1 MADDV
6 ALTYPHLRD
15 VRAWTLPRVLQTQ
28 AERCGDKLFVQAVDG
43 GAMSYADAFDA
54 AARMAGYLRSLGV
67 EQGDHVAVLLPNSLD
82 FIRVW
87 LGVAHL
93 GATLVP
99 LNHALTGPFLAHQ
112 LTVAG
117 AKTVICHADYAQALS
132 AVRPDVPGVRVVVR
146 AGPAA
151 ADQDPSGPALET
163 WSEALPVEPVSV
175 DPRDI
180 ACVMFTSGT
189 TGPSKGV
196 TMPHGHCYLL
206 GLGIVDNLHLTQA
219 DRYYVTM
226 PLYHANALF
235 MQMYSTLIA
244 GASAVLR
251 PRFSPSGWLP
261 DIRKHDCTV
270 TNLLGAMS
278 QFITDQPP
286 AANDRQHGLRA
297 VVPAPNPPAHEKA
310 WRDRFGISDVVSAY
324 GMTEANVPLYGR
336 MGESHPGTAGF
347 AYGPY
352 FEVRISDPETDV
364 TVPPGV
370 PGEICVRSTVPGGF
384 STGYLGLPGESMR
397 AFRDFWFHTGD
408 LCVMDADGCVRFID
422 RQNDCIRR
430 RGENISSFE
439 VEAAIIAH
447 PAVREVAAFAV
458 PTGIEGTE
466 NEVML
471 VVVPAQ
477 DGLTPTAVAEFADE
491 VLPKFARPRF
501 VEIVPELPK
510 TPTERVQKARLRQ
523 RGVTAATWDRERDRT
538 PRGVRVAVEAG

>member
-1 MADDV
+1 MANDV
-6 ALTYPHLRD
+6 GLMYPQLRD
-15 VRAWTLPRVLQTQ
+15 VRAWTLPQVLQTQ
-28 AERCGDKLFVQAVDG
+28 AGHCADKLFVRAVDG
-43 GAMSYADAFDA
+43 ESLSYAGALDA
-54 AARMAGYLRSLGV
+54 AARMGGYLRSLGV
-67 EQGDHVAVLLPNSLD
+67 QQGDRVAVLLPNSLD
-82 FIRVW
+82 FVRVW
-87 LGVAHL
+87 LGVAHI

-99 LNHALTGPFLAHQ
+99 LNHALTGQFLAHQ

-117 AKTVICHADYAQALS
+117 AETVICHGEFGEALR
-132 AVRPDVPGVRVVVR
+132 AARRNVPRVRVVVW
-146 AGPAA
+146 AGPANG
-151 ADQDPSGPALET
+151 DQDGSEPALAS
-163 WSEALPVEPVSV
+163 WSTALPVEPVSV

-196 TMPHGHCYLL
+196 TMPHAHCYLL
-206 GLGIVDNLHLTQA
+206 GLGVIDNLHLTEA

-235 MQMYSTLIA
+235 MQMYATLIA

-251 PRFSPSGWLP
+251 PRFSPSAWLS
-261 DIRKHDCTV
+261 DIRTHECTV

-278 QFITDQPP
+278 QFITDLPP
-286 AANDRQHGLRA
+286 SADDRDHRLRA
-297 VVPAPNPPAHEKA
+297 VLPAPNPPAHEKA
-310 WRDRFGISDVVSAY
+310 WRDRFGIPDVVSAY

-347 AYGPY
+347 AYAPY

-384 STGYLGLPGESMR
+384 SAGYLGLPEESMR
-397 AFRDFWFHTGD
+397 AYRDFWFHTGD
-408 LCVMDADGCVRFID
+408 LCVMDADGCVSFID
-422 RQNDCIRR
+422 RRNDAIRR

-439 VEAAIIAH
+439 VEAAMIDH
-447 PAVREVAAFAV
+447 PSIREVAAFAV
-458 PTGIEGTE
+458 PTGVEGTE
-466 NEVML
+466 DEVML

-477 DGLTPTAVAEFADE
+477 DELTPDVVARYADE
-491 VLPKFARPRF
+491 VLPRFARPRF
-501 VEIVPELPK
+501 IEIAPELPK

-523 RGVTAATWDRERDRT
+523 RGVTASTWDREREV
-538 PRGVRVAVEAG
+538 RGVGRVAVEAR